1 MRSQRG
7 PSWQSTPL
15 RRRPNETLIVRDP
28 DILGGRP
35 VFRGTR
41 VPVDVL
47 FDNLADGLTLD
58 EILRSYPTLDRQDA
72 VSALELARKRLL
84 DDAA

>member
-1 MRSQRG
+1 MSVK
-7 PSWQSTPL
+7 
-15 RRRPNETLIVRDP
+15 RPIAKDRTASVIVRDP
-28 DILGGRP
+28 DVLGGRP

-47 FDNLADGLTLD
+47 FENLADGLTLD
-58 EILRSYPTLDRQDA
+58 EILSTYPTLDRDEV
-72 VSALELARKRLL
+72 VSALELARRRLL

>member
-1 MRSQRG
+1 MAIN
-7 PSWQSTPL
+7 PPTD
-15 RRRPNETLIVRDP
+15 RPGQALIVRDP

-47 FDNLADGLTLD
+47 FDNLADGLTLA
-58 EILRSYPTLDRQDA
+58 EISEAYPTLDREDV
-72 VSALELARKRLL
+72 VSALELARKLLL

>member
-1 MRSQRG
+1 MRPQAA
-7 PSWQSTPL
+7 
-15 RRRPNETLIVRDP
+15 RPTETLIVRDP

-47 FDNLADGLTLD
+47 FDNLADGLTLG
-58 EILRSYPTLDRQDA
+58 EILRAYPTLDRED
-72 VSALELARKRLL
+72 VVRALELARKRLL

>member
-1 MRSQRG
+1 MSEETRSTR
-7 PSWQSTPL
+7 PSSQAVV
-15 RRRPNETLIVRDP
+15 VRDP
-28 DILGGRP
+28 EILGGRP
-35 VFRGTR
+35 IFRGTR

-58 EILRSYPTLDRQDA
+58 EILRSYPTLERRD
-72 VSALELARKRLL
+72 VLEALRLARKRLL

>member
-1 MRSQRG
+1 MSLKNPVAKDRTAS
-7 PSWQSTPL
+7 
-15 RRRPNETLIVRDP
+15 LIARDP

-47 FDNLADGLTLD
+47 FENLADGLTLD
-58 EILRSYPTLDRQDA
+58 EILHAYPTLDREDV

>member
-1 MRSQRG
+1 MAIDTQR
-7 PSWQSTPL
+7 TD
-15 RRRPNETLIVRDP
+15 RPDQELIVRDP
-28 DILGGRP
+28 DILGGCP

-58 EILRSYPTLDRQDA
+58 EILRAYPTLDRAD
-72 VSALELARKRLL
+72 VVRALDLARKRLL
-84 DDAA
+84 DTAA

>member
-1 MRSQRG
+1 MPTDTHTADRADDA
-7 PSWQSTPL
+7 
-15 RRRPNETLIVRDP
+15 LIVRDP

-41 VPVDVL
+41 VPIDVL

-58 EILRSYPTLDRQDA
+58 EVLQAYPSLDREDM
-72 VSALELARKRLL
+72 VRALELARKRLL
-84 DDAA
+84 DTAA

>member
-1 MRSQRG
+1 
-7 PSWQSTPL
+7 
-15 RRRPNETLIVRDP
+15 LIVRDP

-47 FDNLADGLTLD
+47 FENLADGLTLD
-58 EILRSYPTLDRQDA
+58 EILSAYPTLDRQDV
-72 VSALELARKRLL
+72 VSALKLARKRLL

>member
-1 MRSQRG
+1 MAIN
-7 PSWQSTPL
+7 PPTD
-15 RRRPNETLIVRDP
+15 RPAQALIVRDP

-47 FDNLADGLTLD
+47 FDNLADGLTLA
-58 EILRSYPTLDRQDA
+58 EILEAYPTLDREDV

>member
-1 MRSQRG
+1 MGARDYLACQFGGRLERTAS
-7 PSWQSTPL
+7 
-15 RRRPNETLIVRDP
+15 LIVRDP

-35 VFRGTR
+35 VFRRTR
-41 VPVDVL
+41 VPVEVL
-47 FDNLADGLTLD
+47 FENLADGLTLD
-58 EILRSYPTLDRQDA
+58 EILNTYPTLDREDV

>member
-1 MRSQRG
+1 MAMAAD
-7 PSWQSTPL
+7 TPTAA
-15 RRRPNETLIVRDP
+15 RPIEALIVRDP

-47 FDNLADGLTLD
+47 FDNLADGLTLE
-58 EILRSYPTLDRQDA
+58 EILRAYPTLDREDV
-72 VSALELARKRLL
+72 VSALEMARKRLV

>member
-1 MRSQRG
+1 MAVDSQM
-7 PSWQSTPL
+7 TD
-15 RRRPNETLIVRDP
+15 RPDEAPIVRDP

-47 FDNLADGLTLD
+47 FDNLADGLTLN
-58 EILRSYPTLDRQDA
+58 EILRAYPTLDRAD
-72 VSALELARKRLL
+72 VVRALDLARKRLL
-84 DDAA
+84 DTAT

>member
-1 MRSQRG
+1 MAADTRAPDHTG
-7 PSWQSTPL
+7 DL
-15 RRRPNETLIVRDP
+15 LIVRDP

-41 VPVDVL
+41 VPVNVL
-47 FDNLADGLTLD
+47 FDNLADGLPLN
-58 EILRSYPTLDRQDA
+58 EILETYPTLDREDV

-84 DDAA
+84 DDDA

>member
-1 MRSQRG
+1 MSH
-7 PSWQSTPL
+7 
-15 RRRPNETLIVRDP
+15 ETSPRHSSGSESVLVRDP
-28 DILGGRP
+28 EILGGRP
-35 VFRGTR
+35 IFRGTR

-58 EILRSYPTLDRQDA
+58 EILRSYPTLERRD
-72 VSALELARKRLL
+72 VLEALQLARKRLL

>member
-1 MRSQRG
+1 MVMTVDTPAPDRSADS
-7 PSWQSTPL
+7 P
-15 RRRPNETLIVRDP
+15 IVRDP
-28 DILGGRP
+28 DILGGQP

-58 EILRSYPTLDRQDA
+58 EILRAYPTLDRED
-72 VSALELARKRLL
+72 VMSALELARKRLL

>member
-1 MRSQRG
+1 MSIN
-7 PSWQSTPL
+7 PTTAD
-15 RRRPNETLIVRDP
+15 RPAEALIVRDP
-28 DILGGRP
+28 NILGGRP

-58 EILRSYPTLDRQDA
+58 EILRAYPTLDREDV

-84 DDAA
+84 DHAA

>member
-1 MRSQRG
+1 MAMAVE
-7 PSWQSTPL
+7 TPGAA
-15 RRRPNETLIVRDP
+15 RPTEALIVRDP

-47 FDNLADGLTLD
+47 FDNLADGLTLE
-58 EILRSYPTLDRQDA
+58 EILRAYPTVDREDA